1 MRKTSRLDTN
11 SDLPCLD
18 WIQWRIWRL
27 SYRKPRWLR
36 LESFDFGWP
45 GREVPQIE
53 RWSGQWQA
61 CNGSNHGHLI
71 SERSFRYNWPWN
83 VDPSTLESSLPSS
96 PNVVTRSLVC
106 ISSATNACKKRPH
119 LEATEL
125 AMKFQNIAS
134 LHWNCL
140 STEMWTPLQGL
151 RIKLRKALMG
161 MEARHSETAKLKK
174 FSS

>member
-11 SDLPCLD
+11 SDLLCLD

-45 GREVPQIE
+45 GREAPQIE

-106 ISSATNACKKRPH
+106 ISSATNACKKRPP

-151 RIKLRKALMG
+151 RIELCKALME
-161 MEARHSETAKLKK
+161 MEARHSETKLKK
-174 FSS
+174 FTS